1 MSCASATT
9 SARTGAASGRSSFGW
24 FCPIS
29 GGSVRFRVVLSDDAA
44 KHRLRQAATSV
55 MGRLAERLNFPAL
68 GVFPYHNFRSRVAGR
83 SVGLSGVC
91 GRLAKRRPSS
101 GRTPWQEPEA
111 IQSPAGRFDRVL
123 RGISSARCGLHR
135 ELENPRTACKAWSNV
150 RAPKDEWCTSGIKD
164 KHKPTQIESDL
175 KYLIA
180 GFIQLRKDDSRAVPA
195 LRNLSRG
202 HSETGVSCS
211 DLEVDPRRRYDS
223 ESRTGDGQ
231 VKDVGRSI
239 GR

>member
-91 GRLAKRRPSS
+91 GRLAKRPRHL
-101 GRTPWQEPEA
+101 
-111 IQSPAGRFDRVL
+111 AGRRGRNPKQSSL
-123 RGISSARCGLHR
+123 R
-135 ELENPRTACKAWSNV
+135 
-150 RAPKDEWCTSGIKD
+150 
-164 KHKPTQIESDL
+164 
-175 KYLIA
+175 
-180 GFIQLRKDDSRAVPA
+180 RAVSTAYYAAFHLLVADFIANWKIPEQRA
-195 LRNLSRG
+195 RLGRMFEHRRMSGAPQGLRINTSP
-202 HSETGVSCS
+202 
-211 DLEVDPRRRYDS
+211 PR
-223 ESRTGDGQ
+223 
-231 VKDVGRSI
+231 
-239 GR
+239 